1 MDALAEA
8 EAIQVEEEDLDG
20 EFGEMARSFNI
31 DRDKIK
37 EFFLKNPD
45 DLADLQHRVRMK
57 KAVKRLMEKVAVSE
71 ETLESPFDG
80 TGEAEI
86 EKEGS

>member
-1 MDALAEA
+1 
-8 EAIQVEEEDLDG
+8 
-20 EFGEMARSFNI
+20 
-31 DRDKIK
+31 
-37 EFFLKNPD
+37 LKSPD
-45 DLADLQHRVRMK
+45 DLADLKHRVRMK